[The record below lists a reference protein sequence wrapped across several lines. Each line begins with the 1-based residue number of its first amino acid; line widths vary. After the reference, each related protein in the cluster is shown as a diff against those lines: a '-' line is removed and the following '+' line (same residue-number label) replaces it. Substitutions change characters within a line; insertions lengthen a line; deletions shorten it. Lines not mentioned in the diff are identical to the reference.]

1 MQYFLS
7 NVTIKDCNNVMID
20 GKVFSDNPVK
30 NDRRTYDNLREVK
43 KMIVQPAVYSIV
55 FVSKVKVKATD
66 SSKQQALDSDPK
78 EIQILLE
85 I

>member
-1 MQYFLS
+1 
-7 NVTIKDCNNVMID
+7 MID

-55 FVSKVKVKATD
+55 FVSKVKVKAAD